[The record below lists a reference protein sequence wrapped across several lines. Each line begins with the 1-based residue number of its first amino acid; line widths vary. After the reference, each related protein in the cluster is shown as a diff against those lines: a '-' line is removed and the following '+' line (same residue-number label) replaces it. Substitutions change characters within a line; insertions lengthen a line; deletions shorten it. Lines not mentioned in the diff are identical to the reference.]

1 MRFTLAWLKEY
12 LNFDSS
18 VNELCEKLTSIG
30 LEVESFKNPQEDLNK
45 FLVAEIVS
53 INPHPNADKLKVCEV
68 NNGNEVLKI
77 VCGAPNVKEKM
88 KSVLASIGCIIK
100 PGTKEEFK
108 IAKSKIRGI
117 ESFGMLCSE
126 DELDLS
132 DNSQGIIELEKTC
145 EVGEKFSRY
154 LNDENVEI
162 EIAITPNRVDCAG
175 VYGIA
180 RDLSAAGF
188 GQLKQKQISKIEVA
202 FESEVKLSNTLK
214 DNSCPQ
220 FSLREIRDV
229 KNSKSPKNF
238 ISRFRGSN
246 LKLISSLVDITNYL
260 TIDYCRPLHVFDLDK
275 IEGDIKIRYSQK
287 GEEFLGLDE
296 NDYVL
301 DDNMIVICDEKKI
314 ISLAGVMGGMNTAC
328 DEKTKNVLLES
339 AYFDPEKIAQT
350 GRRLNIS
357 SDARYRFERG
367 IDPNST
373 LDGME
378 LATEMILENC
388 GGRAGSIIKDF
399 GKLVINKEIVIDTNF
414 IRKILG
420 TNVDDS
426 TILDKL
432 SLIGCNVKKSKNQIN
447 VLPPSWRPDI
457 KIKEDLVEEVAR
469 LIGYEKIPSK
479 PFQLDREFEKN
490 ITPLSQKFKK
500 KIRELLVS
508 RNIME
513 TISWSFANKKWEE
526 QLGNKDSIIE
536 ISNPI
541 STELSCLRSN
551 LVGGLLNLINKNNNK
566 DVNNISVFEI
576 GPVFYGIRPGEQK
589 DSLTVIRSGKAF
601 DKNWTLKSRDYDI
614 FDLKSDLFSV
624 LKLLKL
630 PTDNLKVSVEK
641 SDYFHPGKNGSIFLG
656 EKKIASFGE
665 LHPNIAKKFKIKS
678 TTCLFE
684 LKLSEI
690 FEFCKEKPLTKSQ
703 LIKSSFQASIR
714 DFSFEVSKD
723 LSSIDLVN
731 CIKKIDQEIILDVKV
746 FDNYQNK
753 DLRAIALE
761 VILQSKKGTL
771 TENEINELSE
781 KIINQAKTK
790 FNARLR

>member
-30 LEVESFKNPQEDLNK
+30 LEVENFKNPKEDLNK

-154 LNDENVEI
+154 LNDENIEI

-175 VYGIA
+175 VYGVA

-188 GQLKQKQISKIEVA
+188 GQLKQKQISKMEVV
-202 FESEVKLSNTLK
+202 FESEVKLLNTLK

-229 KNSKSPKNF
+229 KNSKSPKNL
-238 ISRFRGSN
+238 INRFRGSN

-275 IEGDIKIRYSQK
+275 IEGDIEIRYSQK
-287 GEEFLGLDE
+287 GEKFLGLDE
-296 NDYVL
+296 NDYLL
-301 DDNMIVICDEKKI
+301 DENMIVICDEKKI

-339 AYFDPEKIAQT
+339 AYFDPEKIAYT

-378 LATEMILENC
+378 LATEMILKNC

-426 TILDKL
+426 AILDKL

-469 LIGYEKIPSK
+469 LIGYEEIPSK
-479 PFQLDREFEKN
+479 PFQLVREFEKN
-490 ITPLSQKFKK
+490 ITPSSQKFKK

-526 QLGNKDSIIE
+526 HLGNEDDIIE

-541 STELSCLRSN
+541 SSELSCLRTN

-566 DVNNISVFEI
+566 DINNISVFEI

-589 DSLTVIRSGKAF
+589 DNLTVIRSGKAF

-630 PTDNLKVSVEK
+630 PTDNIKVSVEK

-678 TTCLFE
+678 TTCLFD

-731 CIKKIDQEIILDVKV
+731 FIKKIDQEIILDVKV

-781 KIINQAKTK
+781 KIITQAKTK

>member
-18 VNELCEKLTSIG
+18 LNELCEKLTSIG
-30 LEVESFKNPQEDLNK
+30 LEVENFKNPKENLNK

-53 INPHPNADKLKVCEV
+53 ITPHPNADKLKVCEV

-77 VCGAPNVKEKM
+77 VCGAPNVREKM
-88 KSVLASIGCIIK
+88 KSVLASKGCIIK

-126 DELDLS
+126 AELDLS
-132 DNSQGIIELEKTC
+132 DNSQGIIELEDTC

-188 GQLKQKQISKIEVA
+188 GRLKQKKISKMEVT
-202 FESEVKLSNTLK
+202 FESEIKLSNTLK

-220 FSLREIRDV
+220 FSLREIRDL
-229 KNSKSPKNF
+229 KNPKSPKNF
-238 ISRFRGSN
+238 INRFRGSN

-287 GEEFLGLDE
+287 GEKFLGLDE
-296 NDYVL
+296 NEYVL
-301 DDNMIVICDEKKI
+301 DENMIVICDEKKI

-339 AYFDPEKIAQT
+339 AYFDPEKIAYT

-388 GGRAGSIIKDF
+388 GGRVGSIIKDF

-420 TNVDDS
+420 TNVDES
-426 TILDKL
+426 TILDKF
-432 SLIGCNVKKSKNQIN
+432 SLIGCNIKKSKNQIN
-447 VLPPSWRPDI
+447 VIPPSWRPDI
-457 KIKEDLVEEVAR
+457 KIKVDLVEEVAR
-469 LIGYEKIPSK
+469 LVGYEKIPSK

-513 TISWSFANKKWEE
+513 SISWSFANKKWEE
-526 QLGNKDSIIE
+526 HLGYEDSIIE
-536 ISNPI
+536 IANPI
-541 STELSCLRSN
+541 SSELSCLRSN

-566 DVNNISVFEI
+566 GINNISVFEI

-601 DKNWTLKSRDYDI
+601 DKNWTSKSRDYDI

-630 PTDNLKVSVEK
+630 PTDNLKISEEE

-761 VILQSKKGTL
+761 VILQSNKGTL